1 MYCDRGVD
9 MVRSSGGGRPR
20 AMLVRYRLLQ
30 PFDEALHLG
39 VPKTSFRRGTG
50 GARRGR
56 PHRSR
61 P

>member
-1 MYCDRGVD
+1 

-39 VPKTSFRRGTG
+39 VPKSSFWRGT